1 MPQLGQPSQ
10 RAPAGNAHFRPH
22 YGTENSKLNERSLE
36 LGTREQKSYRPVRLN
51 QAQRNRLLPSKE
63 QLAPDSSLKRAC
75 PALGLWET
83 IPHFPGAFRRTRVS
97 LDILVHSP
105 LSFQRKSLCLL
116 KTLFYLLQLQIH
128 GSRHLA
134 SLLRLRSGRR
144 PERGWGKGAPWRFDF
159 PPSLLRLRMSLAARF
174 SSILQRWQPPKY
186 PGFRFRVHLPH
197 VTYRPALFL
206 HILPNTAQR
215 ADFVYGFKHFDK

>member
-10 RAPAGNAHFRPH
+10 RAPAGNAHFRPY

-36 LGTREQKSYRPVRLN
+36 LGTREQNSYRPIRLN

-63 QLAPDSSLKRAC
+63 QLAPDSNLKRPC

-97 LDILVHSP
+97 LNILVHSP

-128 GSRHLA
+128 GGRHLP
-134 SLLRLRSGRR
+134 SLLRLRSGRK
-144 PERGWGKGAPWRFDF
+144 PERGWGKGAP
-159 PPSLLRLRMSLAARF
+159 
-174 SSILQRWQPPKY
+174 
-186 PGFRFRVHLPH
+186 
-197 VTYRPALFL
+197 
-206 HILPNTAQR
+206 
-215 ADFVYGFKHFDK
+215 